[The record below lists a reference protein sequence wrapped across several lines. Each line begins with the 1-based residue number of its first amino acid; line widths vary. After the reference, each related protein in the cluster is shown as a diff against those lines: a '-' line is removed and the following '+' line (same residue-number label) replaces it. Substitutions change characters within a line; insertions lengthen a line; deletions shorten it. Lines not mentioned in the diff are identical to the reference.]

1 MKSKN
6 RQLLEVDRDYI
17 LWLSNY
23 KCAKCGS
30 NASVAVHEIIP
41 ISRGK
46 KSLELINRI
55 ALCYKCHDW
64 AHRIG
69 THNSARLLTKI
80 REKIVLWK
88 FGSNGE
94 NQETYKQEQKNRQEL

>member
-6 RQLLEVDRDYI
+6 RQLLEADKDYI
-17 LWLSNY
+17 LWLSKY

-30 NASVAVHEIIP
+30 RASVAVHEIVP

-46 KSLELINRI
+46 KSLELSNRI

-69 THNSARLLTKI
+69 TQNSAPQLKKI
-80 REKIVLWK
+80 REKIVLRK

-94 NQETYKQEQKNRQEL
+94 NQETYKQEQKSRQEL